1 MRVVSCI
8 LWEWGE
14 KMSDIFRED
23 AVRKLRDPQQLDTAI
38 KLTSP
43 SGWIALVAIAVIIT
57 TFVVWVF
64 VGSLP
69 FRANG
74 LGVLLVNDS
83 EIFTLPA
90 PITGRI
96 GSIEVAVGDAIT
108 KDEPLLRLEVP
119 ETEAQLD
126 AAQAA
131 LSNISAQRQMRG
143 VEVQRDIAT
152 RKSNTAEA
160 ISGQDRK
167 ATDLRERLGYLQS
180 RRNDEREELSRGFIT
195 RDTLET
201 TIESIDSTQQQLR
214 TVDLEIAQ
222 ARSSQTEFEAGLRR
236 QIAELDQ
243 EVLQARN
250 RVKVLEAQLGVEHV
264 VTSPIDGVVTEVSSQ
279 VGEVTEIGTRLL
291 TVSRVGEGLQMLAYL
306 PVSKGK
312 RVEPGME
319 VLVTPTTV
327 ERDIYGSISATVISV
342 SELPASRAELQNRLN
357 NDELVEQML
366 AAGAPIEIV
375 VDMKTDPST
384 PSGLDW
390 SSSEGPPVKI
400 TPGTTALATINIRE
414 VAPIQLVIPIVQT
427 WATGR

>member
-1 MRVVSCI
+1 
-8 LWEWGE
+8 
-14 KMSDIFRED
+14 MSDLFRAD

-38 KLTSP
+38 RLTSP
-43 SGWIALVAIAVIIT
+43 SGWIALVAIGVMIA

-83 EIFTLPA
+83 EIFTMPA

-96 GSIEVAVGDAIT
+96 GSIDVAVGDDVK
-108 KDEPLLRLEVP
+108 KDQPLLRLEVP
-119 ETEAQLD
+119 ETEAQL
-126 AAQAA
+126 QAA
-131 LSNISAQRQMRG
+131 KAALTNITTQRQTRG
-143 VEVQRDIAT
+143 TEVERDIAT
-152 RKSNTAEA
+152 RQANTAEA
-160 ISGQDRK
+160 IAGQQRK
-167 ATDLRERLGYLQS
+167 AADLRERLGYLQS
-180 RRNDEREELSRGFIT
+180 RRNTERDELARGFIT

-201 TIESIDSTQQQLR
+201 TIESIDSTRQELR
-214 TVDLEIAQ
+214 AVDLEIAQ

-243 EVLQARN
+243 QVLEAQN
-250 RVKVLEAQLGVEHV
+250 RVKVLEAQLGVEHI
-264 VTSPIDGVVTEVSSQ
+264 VTSPVDGVVTEVSSQ

-319 VLVTPTTV
+319 ALVTPTTV
-327 ERDIYGSISATVISV
+327 ERDIYGSISAKVISV

-384 PSGLDW
+384 PSGLAW

-400 TPGTTALATINIRE
+400 TPGTTALATINVRE
-414 VAPIQLVIPIVQT
+414 VAPIQLVIPIVET